1 MDKFNCIIV
10 EDEPLAAEV
19 LQDYVSQV
27 PFLDCKAVCRDAL
40 YAMQILQKEHIDV
53 LFLDLHLPKIKG
65 FDFLKTLKHPPQ
77 VIVTTAYREYA
88 LEGYDLS
95 VVDYLVKPIH
105 FSRFL
110 SAVNKLDQ
118 HSNALTSTTAEQ
130 SIARQNLI
138 INVNKKKAMV
148 NLDEIIYIE
157 SRKEYVN
164 IVTAKQSY
172 ITKLPLSEVEVQL
185 GFNSFTRIHRSYII
199 RRDKVRGF
207 SSTDVELEGV
217 KIPIGRSYKDFV
229 IKLLSGS

>member
-1 MDKFNCIIV
+1 MEKFNCIIV

-27 PFLDCKAVCRDAL
+27 PFLNCKAVCRDAL
-40 YAMQILQKEHIDV
+40 FAMQALQKEPIDV

-65 FDFLKTLKHPPQ
+65 FDFLKTLKRPPQ

-110 SAVNKLDQ
+110 SAVNKLQ
-118 HSNALTSTTAEQ
+118 KQPNVNTAVAVEPFT
-130 SIARQNLI
+130 RQTLI

-157 SRKEYVN
+157 SQKEYVN
-164 IVTAKQSY
+164 IVTATQSY
-172 ITKLPLSEVEVQL
+172 ITKLPLSEVEQQL
-185 GFNSFTRIHRSYII
+185 GTEAFTRVHRSYII

-207 SSTDVELEGV
+207 SSTDVEVGDI

-229 IKLLSGS
+229 VKLLSGG

>member
-1 MDKFNCIIV
+1 MEKFNCIIV

-27 PFLDCKAVCRDAL
+27 PFLNCKAVCRDAL
-40 YAMQILQKEHIDV
+40 FAMQALQKEPIHV

-110 SAVNKLDQ
+110 SAVNKLQ
-118 HSNALTSTTAEQ
+118 QQPNANTAVAAEPFT
-130 SIARQNLI
+130 RQTLI
-138 INVNKKKAMV
+138 VNVNKKKAMV

-157 SRKEYVN
+157 SQKEYVN
-164 IVTAKQSY
+164 IVTAAQSY
-172 ITKLPLSEVEVQL
+172 ITKLPLSEVEQQL
-185 GFNSFTRIHRSYII
+185 GTEAFTRVHRSYII

-207 SSTDVELEGV
+207 SSTDVEVGDI

-229 IKLLSGS
+229 VKLLSGG